1 MILSN
6 LINCFMTLKAS
17 IPALNYYLKLIINRF
32 KDEEQLGKAY
42 TYQKKGKKKVR
53 KKQM

>member
-1 MILSN
+1 
-6 LINCFMTLKAS
+6 MTLKAS